1 MKASNHSRYLVKSL
15 VHASRVL
22 EAFQSAGDVL
32 RLRDVVTRTGFN
44 KGMCFRLLYT
54 LHQCGFLDKVGENH
68 YRLAS
73 EVRRRRLYRIGYA
86 AQGQDTSFDR
96 EVRTGL
102 VRAAER
108 EHVELIVVDN
118 RYQPKI
124 ALRSADYLIKE
135 QVDLVIEF
143 QTDEGI
149 APAIASKYL
158 EANIPFIA
166 IDIPHPGATYFG
178 ANNYQAGLMAGHYL
192 GRWAKKQWNGEVDEI
207 LLVEL
212 SRAGSLPKAR
222 MRGILAGIGE
232 VMRIPDRCRSVSVDG
247 DGQFQT
253 ALERVRKH
261 LRESKAKR
269 VLIGSA
275 NDSSA
280 LGALRAFEEA
290 GRAADCAV
298 VGQNAEPEARA
309 ELRSPKTRLLAS
321 VAYFPEKYGDG
332 LLRLAL
338 DILARKAVPP
348 AVFTSHQIIT
358 TENVDHFYPNDSL
371 LTVPA

>member
-1 MKASNHSRYLVKSL
+1 MVKSL
-15 VHASRVL
+15 VHASQVL
-22 EAFQSAGDVL
+22 EAFQTAGDVL
-32 RLRDVVTRTGFN
+32 RLRDVVARTGFN

-73 EVRRRRLYRIGYA
+73 EVRRRKLYRIGYA
-86 AQGQDTSFDR
+86 EQGQDTSFDR
-96 EVRTGL
+96 EVRQGL
-102 VRAAER
+102 VQAAEQKQ
-108 EHVELIVVDN
+108 VELIILDN

-124 ALRSADYLIKE
+124 ALRNADHLIRE

-143 QTDEGI
+143 QTDEVA

-178 ANNYQAGLMAGHYL
+178 ANNYQAGLIAGHYL
-192 GRWAKKQWNGEVDEI
+192 GRWARRHWNGEVDEI
-207 LLVEL
+207 LLIEL
-212 SRAGSLPKAR
+212 HRAGSLPQAR
-222 MRGILAGIGE
+222 IRGVQAGIGE
-232 VMRIPDRCRSVSVDG
+232 VLRMPEPCRTVSIDG

-261 LRESKAKR
+261 LRESRAKR
-269 VLIGSA
+269 VLVGAA
-275 NDSSA
+275 NDPSA
-280 LGALRAFEEA
+280 LGSLRAFQEA
-290 GRAADCAV
+290 GRAKECAIA
-298 VGQNAEPEARA
+298 GQNGEPEARA
-309 ELRSPKTRLLAS
+309 ELRSGNTRLVAS

-348 AVFTSHQIIT
+348 AVFTNHQIIT
-358 TENVDHFYPNDSL
+358 PDNVDHFYPNDSL
-371 LTVPA
+371 TMARY